1 MILADASLIP
11 KDSLQLFRPSRV
23 LGLNDAFNVQRT
35 ATRPPDRTEFTMFM
49 RDYQHMVY
57 ASARRLTA
65 SDATAQDITQ
75 DVFLKAWEHFA
86 ELRERVGA
94 GGWLKT
100 VTLRLSLNHLGRYR
114 RRWRFFSE
122 LMPAGATAGS
132 SDQEASEAEV
142 EFAVETF
149 DTVFA
154 SLADAQRDERV
165 RAALTRL
172 PDAQRVPLVLFHF
185 EDQPYQQIAT
195 HLEISVAKV
204 KTDILRGRLALAK
217 LLQAGV

>member
-1 MILADASLIP
+1 
-11 KDSLQLFRPSRV
+11 
-23 LGLNDAFNVQRT
+23 
-35 ATRPPDRTEFTMFM
+35 MFM
-49 RDYQHMVY
+49 RDYQDMVF
-57 ASARRLTA
+57 ATARRLTA

-86 ELRERVGA
+86 ALRERVGA

-100 VTLRLSLNHLGRYR
+100 VTLRLSLNHLSRYR

-122 LMPAGATAGS
+122 LLPASGSAAGG
-132 SDQEASEAEV
+132 SDQDSSESEID
-142 EFAVETF
+142 FAVEAL

-154 SLADAQRDERV
+154 SLADAQRDEQV
-165 RAALTRL
+165 RLSLTRL

-185 EDQPYQQIAT
+185 EERSYQQIAQD
-195 HLEISVAKV
+195 LEVSVAKV

-217 LLQAGV
+217 LLQGTGIEPAQAAAR

>member
-1 MILADASLIP
+1 M
-11 KDSLQLFRPSRV
+11 
-23 LGLNDAFNVQRT
+23 LGLNDAFTVQRLS
-35 ATRPPDRTEFTMFM
+35 TRPPDRSEFTMFM
-49 RDYQHMVY
+49 RDYQDMVF

-100 VTLRLSLNHLGRYR
+100 VTLRLALNHLSRYH

-122 LMPAGATAGS
+122 LRPAAGADGGS
-132 SDQEASEAEV
+132 DHEAADTEID
-142 EFAVETF
+142 FAVDSL

-154 SLADAQRDERV
+154 SLAHEQRDERV
-165 RAALTRL
+165 RAALTKL
-172 PDAQRVPLVLFHF
+172 PDAQRLPLVLFHF
-185 EDQPYQQIAT
+185 EDRSYQQIAED
-195 HLEISVAKV
+195 LEVSVAKV
-204 KTDILRGRLALAK
+204 KTDILRGRLALAT

>member
-1 MILADASLIP
+1 
-11 KDSLQLFRPSRV
+11 V
-23 LGLNDAFNVQRT
+23 
-35 ATRPPDRTEFTMFM
+35 DRSEFTMFM
-49 RDYQHMVY
+49 RDYQDMVF
-57 ASARRLTA
+57 ATARRLTA

-86 ELRERVGA
+86 ALRERVGA

-100 VTLRLSLNHLGRYR
+100 VTLRLSLNHLTRYR

-122 LMPAGATAGS
+122 LLPAPGAGS
-132 SDQEASEAEV
+132 GGSDQDGSEAEI
-142 EFAVETF
+142 EFAVETL

-154 SLADAQRDERV
+154 DLAEAQRDEQV
-165 RAALTRL
+165 RSGLAQL

-185 EDQPYQQIAT
+185 EERSYQQIAQD
-195 HLEISVAKV
+195 LEISVAKV

-217 LLQAGV
+217 LLREPGIEPAAAAAR

>member
-1 MILADASLIP
+1 
-11 KDSLQLFRPSRV
+11 
-23 LGLNDAFNVQRT
+23 
-35 ATRPPDRTEFTMFM
+35 MFM
-49 RDYQHMVY
+49 RDYQDMVF
-57 ASARRLTA
+57 APARRLTA

-86 ELRERVGA
+86 ALRERVGA

-100 VTLRLSLNHLGRYR
+100 VTLRLSLNHLSRYR

-122 LMPAGATAGS
+122 LLPAVGS
-132 SDQEASEAEV
+132 NPANADHDAPDAEI
-142 EFAVETF
+142 EFAVETL

-165 RAALTRL
+165 RAALARL

-185 EDQPYQQIAT
+185 EDQSYQQIAT
-195 HLEISVAKV
+195 DLEISVAKL

>member
-1 MILADASLIP
+1 
-11 KDSLQLFRPSRV
+11 
-23 LGLNDAFNVQRT
+23 
-35 ATRPPDRTEFTMFM
+35 MFM
-49 RDYQHMVY
+49 RDYQHMVF
-57 ASARRLTA
+57 ATARRLTA

-86 ELRERVGA
+86 ELRERIGA

-100 VTLRLSLNHLGRYR
+100 VTLRLSLNHLSRYR

-122 LMPAGATAGS
+122 LVPTGATSGGS
-132 SDQEASEAEV
+132 DHEASDSEV
-142 EFAVETF
+142 EFAVETL

-172 PDAQRVPLVLFHF
+172 PAAQRVPLVLFHF
-185 EDQPYQQIAT
+185 EDRSYQQIAED
-195 HLEISVAKV
+195 LEVSVAKV
-204 KTDILRGRLALAK
+204 KTDILRGRIALAK
-217 LLQAGV
+217 LLQEIDHGP

>member
-1 MILADASLIP
+1 LLRA
-11 KDSLQLFRPSRV
+11 LQLSWPSGV
-23 LGLNDAFNVQRT
+23 LGLNDAFTVQRLP
-35 ATRPPDRTEFTMFM
+35 TRPPDRSEFTMFM
-49 RDYQHMVY
+49 RDYQDMVF
-57 ASARRLTA
+57 ATARRLTA
-65 SDATAQDITQ
+65 SDTTAQDITQ

-86 ELRERVGA
+86 NLRERVGA

-100 VTLRLSLNHLGRYR
+100 VTLRLSLNHLSRYR

-122 LMPAGATAGS
+122 LLPAGANQDS
-132 SDQEASEAEV
+132 SDHEASDAEI
-142 EFAVETF
+142 EFAIETF

>member
-1 MILADASLIP
+1 
-11 KDSLQLFRPSRV
+11 
-23 LGLNDAFNVQRT
+23 
-35 ATRPPDRTEFTMFM
+35 MFM

-142 EFAVETF
+142 EFAPSVAGAG
-149 DTVFA
+149 DTVGLMA
-154 SLADAQRDERV
+154 NR
-165 RAALTRL
+165 TRL
-172 PDAQRVPLVLFHF
+172 C
-185 EDQPYQQIAT
+185 E
-195 HLEISVAKV
+195 
-204 KTDILRGRLALAK
+204 
-217 LLQAGV
+217 

>member
-1 MILADASLIP
+1 
-11 KDSLQLFRPSRV
+11 
-23 LGLNDAFNVQRT
+23 
-35 ATRPPDRTEFTMFM
+35 MFM

-122 LMPAGATAGS
+122 LMPIGATAGG
-132 SDQEASEAEV
+132 SDQEASEAEL

-172 PDAQRVPLVLFHF
+172 PEAQRVPLVLYHF
-185 EDQPYQQIAT
+185 EDRSYQQIAED
-195 HLEISVAKV
+195 LEVSMAKV
-204 KTDILRGRLALAK
+204 KTDILRGRIALAK
-217 LLQAGV
+217 LLQEIDHGP

>member
-1 MILADASLIP
+1 
-11 KDSLQLFRPSRV
+11 
-23 LGLNDAFNVQRT
+23 
-35 ATRPPDRTEFTMFM
+35 MFM
-49 RDYQHMVY
+49 RDYQDMVF
-57 ASARRLTA
+57 ATARRLTA
-65 SDATAQDITQ
+65 SEATAQDITQ

-86 ELRERVGA
+86 SLRERVGA

-100 VTLRLSLNHLGRYR
+100 VTLRLSLNHLSRYR

-122 LMPAGATAGS
+122 LLPAAGAA
-132 SDQEASEAEV
+132 SDDSDHDAPAAAV
-142 EFAVETF
+142 EFAVTTL

-165 RAALTRL
+165 RAALTQL

-185 EDQPYQQIAT
+185 EDQSYQQIAID
-195 HLEISVAKV
+195 LEISLAKV